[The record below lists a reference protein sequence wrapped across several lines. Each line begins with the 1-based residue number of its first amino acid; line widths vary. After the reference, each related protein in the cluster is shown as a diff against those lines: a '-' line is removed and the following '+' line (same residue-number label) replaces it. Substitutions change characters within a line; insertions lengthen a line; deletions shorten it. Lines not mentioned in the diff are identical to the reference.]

1 MTCYSSTSSL
11 HPVLP
16 FTTEHDT
23 LLLHLLSPPGPSFH
37 NRTKHATPP
46 PTLSTRSF
54 LSQQNITRYSSTSSL
69 HPVLPFTKEHNTLL
83 LHLLSPPGPSFHNR
97 TQHATPPPPLSTRS
111 FLSQQNTTC
120 YSSTS
125 SLHPVLPFTTE
136 HNTLLLHLLS
146 PSGPSFHNRT

>member
-1 MTCYSSTSSL
+1 MLLLHLLSPPGPSFHNRIYHATPPPPLSTRSFLSQQNTTRYSSTSSLHPVLPFTTEHDTLPSTFSL

-46 PTLSTRSF
+46 PPLSTRSF
-54 LSQQNITRYSSTSSL
+54 LSQQNITR
-69 HPVLPFTKEHNTLL
+69 
-83 LHLLSPPGPSFHNR
+83 
-97 TQHATPPPPLSTRS
+97 
-111 FLSQQNTTC
+111 